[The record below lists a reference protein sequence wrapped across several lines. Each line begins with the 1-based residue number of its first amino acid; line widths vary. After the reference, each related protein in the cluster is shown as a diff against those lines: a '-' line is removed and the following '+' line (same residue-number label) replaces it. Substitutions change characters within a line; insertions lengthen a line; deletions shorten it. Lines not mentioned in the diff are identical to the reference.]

1 MRPALW
7 TTQHRHDAVPLASE
21 TAMIEAGVCVLGGV
35 MDLTMPLRYQR
46 RLALVRVRIEE
57 LETSV
62 CETVVVS
69 TEARDEL
76 RDLYIEADFLERL
89 AA

>member
-1 MRPALW
+1 M
-7 TTQHRHDAVPLASE
+7 S
-21 TAMIEAGVCVLGGV
+21 GVIG
-35 MDLTMPLRYQR
+35 LTMPLRYQR

-57 LETSV
+57 LENAVT
-62 CETVVVS
+62 ETVVVR

-76 RDLYIEADFLERL
+76 RDLYAEAEFLEQL

>member
-1 MRPALW
+1 
-7 TTQHRHDAVPLASE
+7 
-21 TAMIEAGVCVLGGV
+21 
-35 MDLTMPLRYQR
+35 MPLRYQR

-57 LETSV
+57 LENSV
-62 CETVVVS
+62 SETLVAS

-76 RDLYIEADFLERL
+76 RDLYVEVDFLEQL

>member
-1 MRPALW
+1 M
-7 TTQHRHDAVPLASE
+7 
-21 TAMIEAGVCVLGGV
+21 GGVLG
-35 MDLTMPLRYQR
+35 LSMPLRYQR

-57 LETSV
+57 LEDSV

-69 TEARDEL
+69 SEAREEL
-76 RDLYIEADFLERL
+76 QDLYAEAAFLEQL

>member
-1 MRPALW
+1 
-7 TTQHRHDAVPLASE
+7 
-21 TAMIEAGVCVLGGV
+21 
-35 MDLTMPLRYQR
+35 MPLRYQR

-57 LETSV
+57 LENAVT
-62 CETVVVS
+62 ETVVVR

-76 RDLYIEADFLERL
+76 RDLYAEAEFLEQL

>member
-1 MRPALW
+1 M
-7 TTQHRHDAVPLASE
+7 
-21 TAMIEAGVCVLGGV
+21 G
-35 MDLTMPLRYQR
+35 LTMPLRYQR

-69 TEARDEL
+69 TEAHDEL
-76 RDLYIEADFLERL
+76 RDLYFEADFLEQL